1 LAVVVLPQPDSP
13 IRPSVSA
20 PAMLKLMPSTAFTQA
35 VLRASKAPLPTGKYL
50 RILSTSSSG
59 AVMKHLCCQPASRR
73 PIRAA
78 CNIIGFLRG
87 TARNR
92 IAGARMKSA
101 AGRRPRQVGRL
112 AGNGI
117 ERLLAAELGHG
128 AEQCTCVGVLRPTEK
143 LAHGAHL
150 HNAAGVHY
158 RH

>member
-1 LAVVVLPQPDSP
+1 VVLPQPDSP

-20 PAMLKLMPSTAFTQA
+20 AAMLKLMPSTAFTQA
-35 VLRASKAPLPTGKYL
+35 VLRANKAPLPTGKYL
-50 RILSTSSSG
+50 RTSSTSSSG

-73 PIRAA
+73 PIQAA
-78 CNIIGFLRG
+78 CNVIGFLRG

-92 IAGARMKSA
+92 IGAARMEGA
-101 AGRRPRQVGRL
+101 AGRWPRQVGRL

-117 ERLLAAELGHG
+117 KRLLAAELGHG
-128 AEQCTCVGVLRPTEK
+128 AEQCTGIGVPRSTEK

-150 HNAAGVHY
+150 HNAAGVHD